1 MSEIKIRRR
10 SRDVSITLTTATA
23 DATTI
28 RIEDFAGAVLEMG
41 TVSTNASTLQM
52 WGASVDTGPY
62 RRLYKS
68 DGSVADLT
76 LAPSTA
82 DGRMYALPDEIF
94 AVPFLRVISGTTNST
109 GTAAIVSLK
118 S

>member
-23 DATTI
+23 AATTI

-52 WGASVDTGPY
+52 WGASTDTGPY

-94 AVPFLRVISGTTNST
+94 AVPFLRVVSATTNST